1 MCVCVLGCAW
11 LWLYVCVCVCVCVL
25 FNSASNSCQTSGPQE
40 AASNQDFPHLSLQRH
55 TDRKI
60 SQKGKTVSHPEQGK
74 ETGQQEKPTQE

>member
-1 MCVCVLGCAW
+1 MCVCAW
-11 LWLYVCVCVCVCVL
+11 VCMVMAVCVRVCVYVL

-55 TDRKI
+55 TDKKI